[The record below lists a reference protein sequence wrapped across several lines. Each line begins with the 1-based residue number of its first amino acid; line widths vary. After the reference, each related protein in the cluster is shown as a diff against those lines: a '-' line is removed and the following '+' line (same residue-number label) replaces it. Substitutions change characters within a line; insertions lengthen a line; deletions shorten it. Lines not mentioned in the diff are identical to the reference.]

1 MPTEKPR
8 FTITMDQ
15 ELFDRVNEYQH
26 RNRMNTQTKAVLA
39 LIRKGIAQTSSE
51 SGTPASAG
59 RIISRAALDIAEK
72 YDRLDLHGRSVID
85 AILELELRRPTYT
98 VSNADSNYDD
108 VRQEAAAAQSSRL
121 SDADQAKA

>member
-26 RNRMNTQTKAVLA
+26 RNRMSTQTKAVLT
-39 LIRKGIAQTSSE
+39 LISKGIAQTSSE
-51 SGTPASAG
+51 SGTSAPAG
-59 RIISRAALDIAEK
+59 RIISQAALDIAEK

-98 VSNADSNYDD
+98 VTDTDSNYDD

-121 SDADQAKA
+121 SNADQAKA